1 MKPAIGLRRGALVVC
16 VAFVLDMALG
26 RSLTLA
32 GIRPDITLAAAV
44 AVALLVGDA
53 AAAWIGL
60 LAGALQGAFTS
71 VAFGSLAVSRSV
83 AAWGVGMLDERL
95 FRDNPA
101 VAAAAGFVSVI
112 AAEALFFVFAPQPD
126 ALAFASGALGRAVY
140 NMALVVPITA
150 ALRPMLRRRQ

>member
-1 MKPAIGLRRGALVVC
+1 
-16 VAFVLDMALG
+16 
-26 RSLTLA
+26 
-32 GIRPDITLAAAV
+32 
-44 AVALLVGDA
+44 
-53 AAAWIGL
+53 
-60 LAGALQGAFTS
+60 
-71 VAFGSLAVSRSV
+71 
-83 AAWGVGMLDERL
+83 MLDERL

-126 ALAFASGALGRAVY
+126 AVAFASGALGRAVY